1 MKTADK
7 LKTARIGHGLRE
19 RLLLSFIAISGF
31 AVVAALVGNYAFY
44 AIGQSLHQVT
54 EKSVPPAIATLE
66 LAQRAERIIAAGP
79 ALLGVTTPEEF
90 KTASSA
96 LGRELEA
103 AERLLAQLPDQGLS
117 FPELAEIN
125 GVYDRVTANLKS
137 LQLAVQARNA
147 AADRRS
153 ALVRDTIEAYN
164 QFRTLWTPKFNEL
177 KGHILALQ
185 RTLDDPRSTPE
196 EKLAAFNRL
205 NAAVGDLTPLEQI
218 QQEAAIAFEA
228 LVRAGSAATPADL
241 DAIRVQ
247 AEAAVRRIDD
257 LVSGL
262 DPDVSFALIVPLS
275 RLRNNAI
282 GSASIIA
289 ARQVELNAAQEGR
302 RLTVENADLSV
313 QLSSA
318 VESLVAASKQGI
330 ATATERTQSVQDRG
344 RLGLAVVVALSLIS
358 SVLIGWLYVGRNVV
372 ARLTTLSDGM
382 RALVGG
388 RRDIEIPISGSDEIT
403 DMARA
408 VEVFRDNAIAL
419 DGLLAEREQAAIK
432 LEKTVEERTAELS
445 EALEQ
450 QTATSEVLQVI
461 SSSWTEL
468 HPVFDAILSN
478 VSRICGAKF
487 GTLYLREGDGV
498 RAVAFHNA
506 PPAYSEQRKE
516 GRILQPPPD
525 SVNARVLATKQVVQI
540 DDIKTVQSYID
551 GHPYMVAAVDLGGYR
566 TIASVPM
573 LKDGEVIGT
582 INIYR
587 QEVRPFTEK
596 QIALVQNFAAQ
607 AVIAIENARLL
618 NELARSVEEL
628 RALGEVSRTVNS
640 TLDLETVLSAIVSKA
655 AQLSGTE
662 AGTIYV
668 FNEAK
673 REFQLRATYG
683 MTESLIDAVKD
694 QHAEISKAVALAID
708 QHQPMQTLDL
718 RSEPPSPARDIL
730 LQASYLARLIV
741 PLLAADR
748 IVGAL
753 VVRRKAPGEFPKN
766 TIELLQ
772 TFAAQSVLAIQN
784 ARLFSEIE
792 EKSRQLETASQ
803 HKSQFLA
810 SMSHELR
817 TPLNAIIGLTDMLVN
832 NAPRFG
838 TEKAL
843 EPLRRVHRAGTHLL
857 GLINQVLDLSKIE
870 AGKLE
875 LNLESVSIA
884 PLVEEVIGTAR
895 PLAEQNKNTLSV
907 ECPRDLPPIEADA
920 MRLRQIILNL
930 LSNACKFTKAG
941 DVKLSVTPTVRE
953 GRRFIEIA
961 VIDSGIGMTAEQM
974 SRLFEEFSQADA
986 STARQYGGTGLGLAI
1001 TRRLCRMMGGDVTV
1015 TSEPNKGS
1023 TFVVRLP
1030 LSASTIAE
1038 GMGESASEQTLVK
1051 PGADCVLVIDDD
1063 QTARDLIADHLR
1075 QAGFVVITAAGGREG
1090 LKRATEYRPI
1100 AITLD
1105 VIMPDM
1111 DGWSVLTALRTDS
1124 ALPNIPVVIVSIVD
1138 EHRQGMA
1145 LGAAGY
1151 LTKPI
1156 DRDKLVALVQRFRA
1170 DAGPTRVLV
1179 VDDDATQ
1186 RERIR
1191 FWLGSQQW
1199 FLAEAENGRVALE
1212 RLRQDG
1218 RPDVILLDLMMPE
1231 MDGFELVAELQR
1243 HPEWRRIP
1251 VIIITARDLTN
1262 EDRARLN
1269 SGIEAIMM
1277 KESFSPAKL
1286 IERIR
1291 DLLSKSRMPEA
1302 VS

>member
-1 MKTADK
+1 MKIADK
-7 LKTARIGHGLRE
+7 LEMVRIRHGLRE

-31 AVVAALVGNYAFY
+31 AVVGAMVGNYAFY
-44 AIGQSLHQVT
+44 VIGQSLHQVT
-54 EKSVPPAIATLE
+54 QKSVPPAIATLE

-79 ALLGVTTPEEF
+79 ALLGATTTEEF

-96 LGRELEA
+96 LGRELSA
-103 AERLLAQLPDQGLS
+103 AERLLAKLPGQGLS
-117 FPELAEIN
+117 FSELAAIN
-125 GVYDRVTANLKS
+125 GEYDQVTANLESLKS
-137 LQLAVQARNA
+137 AVQARIA
-147 AADRRS
+147 AADRK
-153 ALVRDTIEAYN
+153 AELVRNAFEAYN

-177 KGHILALQ
+177 KGNILALQ
-185 RTLDDPRSTPE
+185 RALDNPSSTPQE
-196 EKLAAFNRL
+196 RLAAFGRL
-205 NAAVGDLTPLEQI
+205 NTAVSDLTPLEQI
-218 QQEAAIAFEA
+218 QQDAAVTFEA
-228 LVRAGSAATPADL
+228 LVRAGGAATPADL

-247 AEAAVRRIDD
+247 AEETVRRIDD

-262 DPDVSFALIVPLS
+262 DPDVSFVLIVPLS
-275 RLRNNAI
+275 RLRGDAI

-313 QLSSA
+313 QLSKA
-318 VESLVAASKQGI
+318 VESLVEASKQGI
-330 ATATERTQSVQDRG
+330 ATATERTQYVQKLG
-344 RLGLAVVVALSLIS
+344 QVGLAVVVALSIIS

-382 RALVGG
+382 RAIVGG
-388 RRDIEIPISGSDEIT
+388 RRDIEIPTSGSDEIA

-408 VEVFRDNAIAL
+408 VAVFRDNAIAL
-419 DGLLAEREQAAIK
+419 DGLLAEREQAAEQ
-432 LEKTVEERTAELS
+432 LEKVVKERT
-445 EALEQ
+445 
-450 QTATSEVLQVI
+450 I
-461 SSSWTEL
+461 
-468 HPVFDAILSN
+468 
-478 VSRICGAKF
+478 
-487 GTLYLREGDGV
+487 
-498 RAVAFHNA
+498 
-506 PPAYSEQRKE
+506 
-516 GRILQPPPD
+516 
-525 SVNARVLATKQVVQI
+525 
-540 DDIKTVQSYID
+540 
-551 GHPYMVAAVDLGGYR
+551 
-566 TIASVPM
+566 
-573 LKDGEVIGT
+573 
-582 INIYR
+582 
-587 QEVRPFTEK
+587 
-596 QIALVQNFAAQ
+596 
-607 AVIAIENARLL
+607 
-618 NELARSVEEL
+618 ELARSVEEL

-655 AQLSGTE
+655 TQLSGTE
-662 AGTIYV
+662 AGAIYV
-668 FNEAK
+668 FNEAR

-683 MTESLIDAVKD
+683 MSDLLIDAVKD
-694 QHAEISKAVALAID
+694 QHAEISKAVALVIE
-708 QHQPMQTLDL
+708 QRQPMQTSDL
-718 RSEPPSPARDIL
+718 GAEPPSVSRDVM
-730 LQASYLARLIV
+730 LQAGYRARLVV

-753 VVRRKAPGEFPKN
+753 VVRRQAPGEFTKN
-766 TIELLQ
+766 TIELSQ

-792 EKSRQLETASQ
+792 EKSRQLESASQ

-884 PLVEEVIGTAR
+884 PLVEEVVGTAR

-907 ECPRDLPPIEADA
+907 ECPSDLPPIDADA

-941 DVKLSVTPTVRE
+941 DIKLQVTTDLRE
-953 GRRFIEIA
+953 GRQFVEIA
-961 VIDSGIGMTAEQM
+961 VVDTGIGMTAEQM

-1001 TRRLCRMMGGDVTV
+1001 TRRLCQMMGGDVTV
-1015 TSEPNKGS
+1015 TSEIGKGS

-1030 LSASTIAE
+1030 QSISTVTDVMAE
-1038 GMGESASEQTLVK
+1038 SDSEQTLVK
-1051 PGADCVLVIDDD
+1051 PGADCILVIDDD
-1063 QTARDLIADHLR
+1063 QTSRDLIADHLR
-1075 QAGFVVITAAGGREG
+1075 QAGFAIVTAAGGREG

-1105 VIMPDM
+1105 VMMPDM

-1124 ALPNIPVVIVSIVD
+1124 VLPNIPVVIVSIVD
-1138 EHRQGMA
+1138 ERRQGMA

-1156 DRDKLVALVQRFRA
+1156 DRDKLVDLVQRFRA
-1170 DAGPTRVLV
+1170 ETGPTRILV

-1191 FWLGSQQW
+1191 FWLGSQRW
-1199 FLAEAENGRVALE
+1199 LLAEAENGRSALE
-1212 RLRQDG
+1212 RLRQDS

-1231 MDGFELVAELQR
+1231 MDGFEMVAELQR

-1277 KESFSPAKL
+1277 KEAFSPAKL

-1291 DLLSKSRMPEA
+1291 DLLSKSRVPEA